1 LSYSLQI
8 TVPIRFVY
16 WQWEKGFWRHFTV
29 YPLMIVSSQCM
40 ASLKWL
46 QSDTTS
52 LQGTYLSYL
61 LHPPILEF
69 FKVSAVA
76 SMAQYWSGTSLPLSA
91 KCGEG
96 HTLPLPLEA
105 SCLPQRG
112 LYLSNPAP
120 LPAGPLGPLR
130 PWHQQN
136 HRSTPD
142 FPQKIPEL
150 STPATPFL
158 QLNWQLPIHAVS
170 SLVFYYIN
178 LI

>member
-1 LSYSLQI
+1 MKGVVSAVDFIKAQLMLKTDGDHSSVSLIEFSLVNLSYSSQI

-29 YPLMIVSSQCM
+29 YPPMTVSSRCM

-76 SMAQYWSGTSLPLSA
+76 SMAQYWSGTSLPLSV

-96 HTLPLPLEA
+96 HTSPLPLEA

-130 PWHQQN
+130 SLHQ
-136 HRSTPD
+136 
-142 FPQKIPEL
+142 
-150 STPATPFL
+150 
-158 QLNWQLPIHAVS
+158 
-170 SLVFYYIN
+170 
-178 LI
+178 